1 MSSKKVTRPAKAI
14 APVQSVEG
22 KALERKQ
29 LSSVRVHRNVT
40 TSEKPKTVRF
50 TAAEKMLCRDIVERV
65 QLLTTKNITDTTLIR
80 AALYILDDL
89 EPDEI
94 LTKIKEHL

>member
-1 MSSKKVTRPAKAI
+1 MSSKKVTRPRAAVPTKA
-14 APVQSVEG
+14 AEG
-22 KALERKQ
+22 KTVEKKQ
-29 LSSVRVHRNVT
+29 LSSVRVQRNVT

-50 TAAEKMLCRDIVERV
+50 TAAEKMLCREIVERV

-89 EPDEI
+89 EPEQI
-94 LTKIKEHL
+94 LEAVKEHL